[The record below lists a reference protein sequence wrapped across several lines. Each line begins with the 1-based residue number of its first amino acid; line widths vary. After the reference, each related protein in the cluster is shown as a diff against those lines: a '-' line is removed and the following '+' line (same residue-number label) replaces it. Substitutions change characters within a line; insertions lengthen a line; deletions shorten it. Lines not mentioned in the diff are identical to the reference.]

1 MTRTIRF
8 LFDYWHPWPLWES
21 MPGGST
27 MEPADYQLSTEL
39 TELLRLS
46 YQLWA
51 DHFDHDDGWD
61 SPEDKRRWVAVS
73 QQALAV
79 LRREVADFAE
89 VVDGRHP

>member
-8 LFDYWHPWPLWES
+8 LFEYGHPWPLWEAP
-21 MPGGST
+21 PGSFT
-27 MEPADYQLSTEL
+27 MEPADYRLSPEL

-51 DHFDHDDGWD
+51 DHFDYDGGWD
-61 SPEDKRRWVAVS
+61 SAEEKQRWVAVS
-73 QQALAV
+73 RQALAV

-89 VVDGRHP
+89 VVDERQL

>member
-8 LFDYWHPWPLWES
+8 VFEYWHPWPLWES
-21 MPGGST
+21 LPGRFT

-46 YQLWA
+46 YRQWA
-51 DHFDHDDGWD
+51 DHFDHDHGWD
-61 SPEDKRRWVAVS
+61 SPEEKRRWVEMS
-73 QQALAV
+73 QQALAL

-89 VVDGRHP
+89 VVDARHL

>member
-8 LFDYWHPWPLWES
+8 LFDCWHPWPLWES
-21 MPGGST
+21 SSEKYT

-46 YQLWA
+46 YEVWA
-51 DHFDHDDGWD
+51 DHFHHENGWD
-61 SPEDKRRWVAVS
+61 SPEAQRRWVEVS
-73 QQALAV
+73 QQAFSV

-89 VVDGRHP
+89 VVDERWL